1 MTPLFWSH
9 SRRSCTVG
17 FPLNYAKHIHCCYLQ
32 HLENIISIKIQL
44 GNYFPAMETAAR
56 NSSQENEIIIMLWKI
71 TQNSDVRLSFDKDHL
86 TPSKLN
92 IN

>member
-1 MTPLFWSH
+1 
-9 SRRSCTVG
+9 
-17 FPLNYAKHIHCCYLQ
+17 
-32 HLENIISIKIQL
+32 
-44 GNYFPAMETAAR
+44 METAAR

-71 TQNSDVRLSFDKDHL
+71 THNSDVRLSFDKDHL